1 MAKLAW
7 AKGSDVKNKAPQ
19 LAARLERRGHLK
31 WMKAK
36 HPLLDHF
43 QSPCHQQK
51 LWPVQWQSPG
61 NEVVPL
67 FGLTARLTTV
77 AAPHRFNARMSLI
90 RTARWK
96 PLYRR
101 LAEARASTRVHLAR
115 AAIEAPML
123 VAEHG
128 GDTMLQRI
136 GIMRALYPGGTAPT
150 PPKRRAK
157 KYRVVS

>member
-7 AKGSDVKNKAPQ
+7 AKGSDVKNKAAAVGSSPQ
-19 LAARLERRGHLK
+19 AAG
-31 WMKAK
+31 
-36 HPLLDHF
+36 PLGMDESQAPPTGPLPIALP
-43 QSPCHQQK
+43 SAEA
-51 LWPVQWQSPG
+51 VASAVAIPG

-67 FGLTARLTTV
+67 FGLAVRLTTV

-123 VAEHG
+123 VAGHG
-128 GDTMLQRI
+128 GDTMRR
-136 GIMRALYPGGTAPT
+136 GSASCRRVS
-150 PPKRRAK
+150 KRNSAGA
-157 KYRVVS
+157 YAAQEAGDVS

>member
-7 AKGSDVKNKAPQ
+7 AKGSDVKNKAAAVGSSPQ
-19 LAARLERRGHLK
+19 AAG
-31 WMKAK
+31 
-36 HPLLDHF
+36 PLGMDESQAPPTGPLPIALP
-43 QSPCHQQK
+43 SAEA
-51 LWPVQWQSPG
+51 VASAVAIPG

-67 FGLTARLTTV
+67 FGLAVRLTTV
-77 AAPHRFNARMSLI
+77 AAPHRFNARTLI

-123 VAEHG
+123 VAGHG
-128 GDTMLQRI
+128 GDTMRR
-136 GIMRALYPGGTAPT
+136 GSASCRRVS
-150 PPKRRAK
+150 KRNSAGA
-157 KYRVVS
+157 YAAQEAGDVS